1 MLVMIALKENEIP
14 LLGGQ
19 NQPQILLIYKE
30 LLINWHQ
37 ETEGFTQKKHDMS
50 TIYQGT
56 NPCMRTGQTHTC
68 SNT

>member
-19 NQPQILLIYKE
+19 NQPQIRLIYKE

-37 ETEGFTQKKHDMS
+37 ETEGFTQKKNDMS

-56 NPCMRTGQTHTC
+56 NPGQTHTC

>member
-30 LLINWHQ
+30 L
-37 ETEGFTQKKHDMS
+37 
-50 TIYQGT
+50 
-56 NPCMRTGQTHTC
+56 
-68 SNT
+68 SN